1 MQDMLYCMI
10 IYACI
15 HICQHYSCYFLSEFT
30 CFSENGI
37 SKKCIDQI
45 VMWVGKRN
53 PFGSVSLNVSPKDI
67 SEIVVGELTGMKSID
82 RFDDV
87 LSSVSIQKSN
97 IDDFLNGQVVVDD
110 VEIVEFNSLIS
121 ENVLVDFVKSFSPS
135 SSDISDILISVH
147 VSPAR

>member
-1 MQDMLYCMI
+1 
-10 IYACI
+10 
-15 HICQHYSCYFLSEFT
+15 
-30 CFSENGI
+30 
-37 SKKCIDQI
+37 
-45 VMWVGKRN
+45 MWVGKRN